1 MSLTGNNTG
10 TAGSESTA
18 DSGPAGPP
26 VAEARG
32 ITKRYGATTALSDAG
47 IVIEPGHTHALV
59 GRNGAGKST
68 LVSILTGLQRADAGE
83 LRFSGEPAPAVA
95 DRDGWRRR
103 VACVYQKSTI
113 IPALSVAENM
123 FLNRQ
128 SGTGPIG
135 WRQLRR
141 RAGELLDAYEVA
153 VNPDQPAGDLSVE
166 QRQMVEI
173 ARALSLGARFVILD
187 EPTAQLDGRG
197 VERLFERMRALRE
210 GGVTFLFI
218 SHHLQEVF
226 DVCDT
231 VTVFRD
237 ARHVLTEPVAAITP
251 TALVEAM
258 TGETVGNSVD
268 YRRPDL
274 PADADVVLAAE
285 GLTLHGHFDDVDLT
299 VRAGEVVGVAGVG
312 GSGRVSFA
320 ETVVGL
326 RTQTGGSV
334 TVAGRRTK
342 PGSVPSA
349 LDAGLGFVPQD
360 RHKEG
365 LVPMLSV
372 AENATLTVSDRLGRG
387 GFVSPAARR
396 RLARRA
402 IDDLAIKTDGP
413 EQPVAGLSGGNAQK
427 VVMARALANTPK
439 ALVLISPT
447 VGVDVR
453 SRESLLGVVDT
464 VARQGTGVLVASDE
478 IEDLRVCDRVV
489 VLLHGHVHGE
499 LRAGWT
505 DAQLVAAMEGIENP

>member
-1 MSLTGNNTG
+1 MSPTGLDTPVV
-10 TAGSESTA
+10 TAHG
-18 DSGPAGPP
+18 
-26 VAEARG
+26 V
-32 ITKRYGATTALSDAG
+32 TKRYGATTALSDAG
-47 IVIEPGHTHALV
+47 IVIQPGHTHGLV

-83 LRFSGEPAPAVA
+83 LLFSGEPAPAAA

-128 SGTGPIG
+128 SGTGPIS
-135 WRQLRR
+135 WRGLRR
-141 RAGELLDAYEVA
+141 RAGELLAAYEVD
-153 VNPDQPAGDLSVE
+153 VGPDRSAGDLSVE

-197 VERLFERMRALRE
+197 VRRLFDRMRALRE
-210 GGVTFLFI
+210 SGVTFLFI

-237 ARHVLTEPVAAITP
+237 ARHVLTEPVADITP

-258 TGETVGNSVD
+258 TGESAGGSVE
-268 YRRPDL
+268 YHRPDL
-274 PADADVVLAAE
+274 PKHADVVLATD
-285 GLTLHGHFDDVDLT
+285 GLSLAGHYDDVHLS

-326 RTQTGGSV
+326 RAQSGGSV
-334 TVAGRRTK
+334 TVAGTRTT

-349 LDAGLGFVPQD
+349 LAAGLGFVPQD

-365 LVPMLSV
+365 LVPLLSV
-372 AENATLTVSDRLGRG
+372 AENVTLTVTDQLGRG
-387 GFVSPAARR
+387 GFVGPNARR
-396 RLARRA
+396 RIAWRA
-402 IDDLAIKTDGP
+402 IDDLTIKTDGP
-413 EQPVAGLSGGNAQK
+413 DQPVVGLSGGNAQK
-427 VVMARALANTPK
+427 VVMARALAGSPR

-464 VARQGTGVLVASDE
+464 VARQGTGVLVVSDE

-489 VLLHGHVHGE
+489 VLLRGRVHCE

-505 DAQLVAAMEGIENP
+505 DAELVAATEGIGST

>member
-1 MSLTGNNTG
+1 MSTSDT
-10 TAGSESTA
+10 T
-18 DSGPAGPP
+18 P
-26 VAEARG
+26 VVVARG
-32 ITKRYGATTALSDAG
+32 ITKRYGATTALLDAG
-47 IVIEPGHTHALV
+47 IVIEPGQTHGLV

-68 LVSILTGLQRADAGE
+68 LVNILTGLQRADAGE
-83 LRFSGEPAPAVA
+83 LRFAGQPAPAMA

-113 IPALSVAENM
+113 IPTLSVAENL

-128 SGTGPIG
+128 AGTGPIG
-135 WRQLRR
+135 WRRLRKK
-141 RAGELLDAYEVA
+141 AGDLLTAYEVEIG
-153 VNPDQPAGDLSVE
+153 PDQPASELTVE

-197 VERLFERMRALRE
+197 IERLFERMRALRAN
-210 GGVTFLFI
+210 GVTFLFI

-226 DVCDT
+226 DICDT

-237 ARHVLTEPVAAITP
+237 ARHVLTEPVADITP

-258 TGETVGNSVD
+258 TGESVEV
-268 YRRPDL
+268 
-274 PADADVVLAAE
+274 DADYARPALPGSAPVVLATEKLRLA
-285 GLTLHGHFDDVDLT
+285 GHFEDVDLA
-299 VRAGEVVGVAGVG
+299 VRAGEVVGVTGVG

-326 RTQTGGSV
+326 RKQTDGV
-334 TVAGRRTK
+334 VLVAGQRTK
-342 PGSVPSA
+342 PGHVPSA
-349 LDAGLGFVPQD
+349 LAAGLGFVPQD

-372 AENATLTVSDRLGRG
+372 AENATLTLRKLGRG
-387 GFVSPAARR
+387 GFASPRLRR
-396 RLARRA
+396 SLAWRS

-413 EQPVAGLSGGNAQK
+413 DQPVAGLSGGNAQK
-427 VVMARALANTPK
+427 VVLARALASEPK

-453 SRESLLGVVDT
+453 SRESLLGVVDR
-464 VARQGTGVLVASDE
+464 VARAGTGVLVVSDE

-489 VLLHGHVHGE
+489 VLLHGRVHGE
-499 LRAGWT
+499 LPAGWT
-505 DAQLVAAMEGIENP
+505 DAQLVAAMEGIESP

>member
-1 MSLTGNNTG
+1 MSSPNGSVGAVSTQD
-10 TAGSESTA
+10 TA
-18 DSGPAGPP
+18 PA
-26 VAEARG
+26 VEARG
-32 ITKRYGATTALSDAG
+32 VTKRFGATTALSDAG
-47 IVIEPGHTHALV
+47 IVIRPGETHGLV

-68 LVSILTGLQRADAGE
+68 LVSILTGLQRPDTGE
-83 LRFSGEPAPAVA
+83 LLFSGDPAPAWG

-113 IPALSVAENM
+113 IPALSVAENL

-128 SGTGPIG
+128 TESGPIG

-141 RAGELLDAYEVA
+141 RASELLEAYDVA
-153 VNPDQPAGDLSVE
+153 VAPDQPAGDLSVE

-197 VERLFERMRALRE
+197 AERLLTRMRALRE
-210 GGVTFLFI
+210 SGVTFLFI

-226 DVCDT
+226 DICDT

-237 ARHVLTEPVAAITP
+237 AKHVLTRPVPDITP

-258 TGETVGNSVD
+258 TGESATTVEYD
-268 YRRPDL
+268 RPAL
-274 PADADVVLAAE
+274 PDDADVVLAAE
-285 GLTLHGHFDDVDLT
+285 NLTLAGHYAEIDLT
-299 VRAGEVVGVAGVG
+299 VRAGEVVGLAGVG

-326 RTQTGGSV
+326 RKQDSGTV
-334 TVAGRRTK
+334 TVAGHRPR

-349 LDAGLGFVPQD
+349 LAAGLGFVPQD

-365 LVPMLSV
+365 LVPLLSV
-372 AENATLTVSDRLGRG
+372 AENATLTVADRLGRG
-387 GFVSPAARR
+387 GFASPVRR
-396 RLARRA
+396 RKLAWRA

-413 EQPVAGLSGGNAQK
+413 DQPVGGLSGGNAQK
-427 VVMARALANTPK
+427 VVMARALASSPK

-464 VARQGTGVLVASDE
+464 VARQGTGVLVVSDE

-489 VLLHGHVHGE
+489 VLLHGRMHGE
-499 LRAGWT
+499 LAAGWT
-505 DAQLVAAMEGIENP
+505 DAQLVAAMEGIE

>member
-1 MSLTGNNTG
+1 MSLADNGTGVASAVDAT
-10 TAGSESTA
+10 
-18 DSGPAGPP
+18 P
-26 VAEARG
+26 VVEAHG

-47 IVIEPGHTHALV
+47 IVIRPGHTHGLV

-68 LVSILTGLQRADAGE
+68 MVSILTGLQRADAGA
-83 LRFSGEPAPAVA
+83 LRFGGEPAPAAA
-95 DRDGWRRR
+95 DRDAWRRR

-128 SGTGPIG
+128 SGSGPIG
-135 WRQLRR
+135 WRRLRR
-141 RAGELLDAYEVA
+141 RAGELLAAYEVD
-153 VNPDQPAGDLSVE
+153 VSPDQPAGDLDVE

-197 VERLFERMRALRE
+197 VERLFDRMRALRE
-210 GGVTFLFI
+210 SGVTFLFI

-226 DVCDT
+226 DICDT

-237 ARHVLTEPVAAITP
+237 ARHVLTEPVAEITP

-258 TGETVGNSVD
+258 TGESAGNAVSYD
-268 YRRPDL
+268 RQA
-274 PADADVVLAAE
+274 PACDAEVVLAAD
-285 GLTLHGHFDDVDLT
+285 GLTLDGHFESVDLA

-326 RTQTGGSV
+326 RAQTGGSV
-334 TVAGRRTK
+334 TVAGTRTR

-349 LDAGLGFVPQD
+349 LAAGLGFVPQD

-372 AENATLTVSDRLGRG
+372 AENATLTVAEKLGRG
-387 GFVSPAARR
+387 GFVSPAVRR
-396 RLARRA
+396 RLAWRA

-413 EQPVAGLSGGNAQK
+413 QQPVAGLSGGNAQK
-427 VVMARALANTPK
+427 VVMARALASEPK

-464 VARQGTGVLVASDE
+464 VARQGTGVLVVSDE

-489 VLLHGHVHGE
+489 VLLHGRVHGE
-499 LRAGWT
+499 LAAGWS
-505 DAQLVAAMEGIENP
+505 DARLVGAMEGIENP

>member
-1 MSLTGNNTG
+1 V
-10 TAGSESTA
+10 TAQDNPGVVSTS
-18 DSGPAGPP
+18 DTTP
-26 VAEARG
+26 VVAASG
-32 ITKRYGATTALSDAG
+32 ITKRYGATTALAEAG
-47 IVIEPGHTHALV
+47 IVIQRGHTHGLV

-68 LVSILTGLQRADAGE
+68 MVSVLTGLQRADAGA
-83 LRFSGEPAPAVA
+83 LSFSGRAAPPLS
-95 DRDGWRRR
+95 DRDAWRRL

-128 SGTGPIG
+128 ADSGPIG

-141 RAGELLDAYEVA
+141 RAGELLAAYEVP
-153 VNPDQPAGDLSVE
+153 VRPDQPAGELSVE

-210 GGVTFLFI
+210 SGVTFLFI

-226 DVCDT
+226 DICDT

-237 ARHVLTEPVAAITP
+237 ARHVLTEPVADLAP

-258 TGETVGNSVD
+258 TGESAGDTVE
-268 YRRPDL
+268 YHRP
-274 PADADVVLAAE
+274 PVPSDADVVLAAAK
-285 GLTLHGHFDDVDLT
+285 LSLAGHYSDVDLA
-299 VRAGEVVGVAGVG
+299 VRAGEVVGVTGVG

-320 ETVVGL
+320 ETLVGL
-326 RTQTGGSV
+326 RAQTTGSV
-334 TVAGRRTK
+334 TVAGQRTR

-349 LDAGLGFVPQD
+349 LDAGMGFVPQD
-360 RHKEG
+360 RHREG
-365 LVPMLSV
+365 LVPLLSV
-372 AENATLTVSDRLGRG
+372 AENTTLTVTKRLGRG
-387 GFVSPAARR
+387 GFVSPAVRR
-396 RLARRA
+396 RVARQA
-402 IDDLAIKTDGP
+402 IEDLAIKTDGP

-427 VVMARALANTPK
+427 VVMARALANSPK

-464 VARQGTGVLVASDE
+464 VARQGTGVVVASDE

-489 VLLHGHVHGE
+489 VLLHGRVHAE
-499 LRAGWT
+499 LRSGWT
-505 DAQLVAAMEGIENP
+505 DAALVAAMEGIS

>member
-1 MSLTGNNTG
+1 V
-10 TAGSESTA
+10 TAVHDGVVSTP
-18 DSGPAGPP
+18 DTTP
-26 VAEARG
+26 VVEARG
-32 ITKRYGATTALSDAG
+32 VTKRYGATTALLDAG
-47 IVIEPGHTHALV
+47 IVIEPGHTHGLV

-68 LVSILTGLQRADAGE
+68 LVNILTGLQRADTGE
-83 LRFSGEPAPAVA
+83 LWFSGDPAPAIA

-113 IPALSVAENM
+113 IPTLSVAENL

-128 SGTGPIG
+128 GGSGPIG
-135 WRQLRR
+135 WRRLRKQ
-141 RAGELLDAYEVA
+141 AGDLLAAYEVE
-153 VNPDQPAGDLSVE
+153 VGPDQLAGDLTVE

-197 VERLFERMRALRE
+197 IERLFDRMRALRE
-210 GGVTFLFI
+210 NGVTFLFI

-226 DVCDT
+226 DICDT

-237 ARHVLTEPVAAITP
+237 ARHVLTEPVADITP
-251 TALVEAM
+251 TGLVEAM
-258 TGETVGNSVD
+258 TGESVSTETD
-268 YRRPDL
+268 YTRPAV
-274 PADADVVLAAE
+274 PASADVVLATE
-285 GLTLHGHFDDVDLT
+285 NLGLDGHFIDVDLA
-299 VRAGEVVGVAGVG
+299 VRAGEVVGVTGVG

-326 RTQTGGSV
+326 RKQTSGV
-334 TVAGRRTK
+334 VNVAGRRTK
-342 PGSVPSA
+342 PGNVPSA
-349 LDAGLGFVPQD
+349 LAAGLGFVPQD

-365 LVPMLSV
+365 LIPLLSV
-372 AENATLTVSDRLGRG
+372 AENATLTVDRLGRA
-387 GFVSPAARR
+387 GFASPRR
-396 RLARRA
+396 RRALAWRS

-427 VVMARALANTPK
+427 VVLARALASEPK

-453 SRESLLGVVDT
+453 SRESLLGVVDR
-464 VARQGTGVLVASDE
+464 VARSGTGVLVVSDE

-489 VLLHGHVHGE
+489 VLFHGRVHGE
-499 LRAGWT
+499 LPAGWT
-505 DAQLVAAMEGIENP
+505 DAQLVAAMEGIESS

>member
-1 MSLTGNNTG
+1 MTGFSDVMSTSDT
-10 TAGSESTA
+10 T
-18 DSGPAGPP
+18 P
-26 VAEARG
+26 VVVARG
-32 ITKRYGATTALSDAG
+32 ITKRYGATTALLDAG
-47 IVIEPGHTHALV
+47 IVIEPGQTHGLV

-68 LVSILTGLQRADAGE
+68 LVNILTGLQRADAGE
-83 LRFSGEPAPAVA
+83 LRFAGQPAPAMA

-113 IPALSVAENM
+113 IPTLSVAENL

-128 SGTGPIG
+128 AGTGPIG
-135 WRQLRR
+135 WRRLRKK
-141 RAGELLDAYEVA
+141 AGDLLTAYEVEIG
-153 VNPDQPAGDLSVE
+153 PDQPASELTVE

-197 VERLFERMRALRE
+197 IERLFERMRALRAN
-210 GGVTFLFI
+210 GVTFLFI

-226 DVCDT
+226 DICDT

-237 ARHVLTEPVAAITP
+237 ARHVLTEPVADITP

-258 TGETVGNSVD
+258 TGESVEV
-268 YRRPDL
+268 
-274 PADADVVLAAE
+274 DADYARPALPGSAPVVLATEKLRLA
-285 GLTLHGHFDDVDLT
+285 GHFEDVDLA
-299 VRAGEVVGVAGVG
+299 VRAGEVVGVTGVG

-326 RTQTGGSV
+326 RKQTDGV
-334 TVAGRRTK
+334 VLVAGQRTK
-342 PGSVPSA
+342 PGHVPSA
-349 LDAGLGFVPQD
+349 LAAGLGFVPQD

-372 AENATLTVSDRLGRG
+372 AENATLTLRKLGRG
-387 GFVSPAARR
+387 GFASPRLRR
-396 RLARRA
+396 SLAWRS

-413 EQPVAGLSGGNAQK
+413 DQPVAGLSGGNAQK
-427 VVMARALANTPK
+427 VVLARALASEPK

-453 SRESLLGVVDT
+453 SRESLLGVVDR
-464 VARQGTGVLVASDE
+464 VARAGTGVLVVSDE

-489 VLLHGHVHGE
+489 VLLHGRVHGE
-499 LRAGWT
+499 LPAGWT
-505 DAQLVAAMEGIENP
+505 DAQLVAAMEGIESP

>member
-1 MSLTGNNTG
+1 MTLAHDATGLAAEQDAN
-10 TAGSESTA
+10 
-18 DSGPAGPP
+18 P
-26 VAEARG
+26 VVEARG
-32 ITKRYGATTALSDAG
+32 ITKRYGATTALAEAG
-47 IVIEPGHTHALV
+47 IVIEPGHTHGLV

-68 LVSILTGLQRADAGE
+68 MVAVLTGLQRADAGE
-83 LRFSGEPAPAVA
+83 LLFSGAPAPALS
-95 DRDGWRRR
+95 DRNAWRRR

-113 IPALSVAENM
+113 IPALSVAENL

-128 SGTGPIG
+128 AESGPIG

-141 RAGELLDAYEVA
+141 RAREVLDAYDVA
-153 VNPDQPAGDLSVE
+153 VRPDQPAGELSVE

-226 DVCDT
+226 DICDT

-237 ARHVLTEPVAAITP
+237 ARHVLTTPVPDISP

-258 TGETVGNSVD
+258 TGESAATTVEYD
-268 YRRPDL
+268 RPAV
-274 PADADVVLAAE
+274 PEDADVVLATD
-285 GLTLHGHFDDVDLT
+285 GLTLAGHYEDVDLT
-299 VRAGEVVGVAGVG
+299 VRAGEVVGLAGVG

-326 RTQTGGSV
+326 RRQDKGAV
-334 TVAGRRTK
+334 RVAGRATQ
-342 PGSVPSA
+342 PGSVPAA
-349 LDAGLGFVPQD
+349 LAAGLGFVPQD

-365 LVPMLSV
+365 LVPLLSV
-372 AENATLTVSDRLGRG
+372 AENATLTVANRLGRG
-387 GFVSPAARR
+387 GFVSPRERR
-396 RLARRA
+396 KLAWQA

-413 EQPVAGLSGGNAQK
+413 DQPVAGLSGGNAQK
-427 VVMARALANTPK
+427 VVMARALANEPK

-453 SRESLLGVVDT
+453 SRESLLAVVDT
-464 VARQGTGVLVASDE
+464 VARQGTGVLVVSDE
-478 IEDLRVCDRVV
+478 VEDLRVCDRVV
-489 VLLHGHVHGE
+489 VLLHGRVHGE
-499 LRAGWT
+499 LPAGWT
-505 DAQLVAAMEGIENP
+505 DARLVAAMEGIS

>member
-1 MSLTGNNTG
+1 VTGFSDVMSTSDT
-10 TAGSESTA
+10 T
-18 DSGPAGPP
+18 P
-26 VAEARG
+26 VVVARG
-32 ITKRYGATTALSDAG
+32 ITKRYGATTALLDAG
-47 IVIEPGHTHALV
+47 IVIEPGQTHGLV

-68 LVSILTGLQRADAGE
+68 LVNILTGLQRADAGE
-83 LRFSGEPAPAVA
+83 LRFAGQPAPAMA

-113 IPALSVAENM
+113 IPTLSVAENL

-128 SGTGPIG
+128 AGTGPIG
-135 WRQLRR
+135 WRRLRKK
-141 RAGELLDAYEVA
+141 AGDLLTAYEVEIG
-153 VNPDQPAGDLSVE
+153 PDQPASELTVE

-197 VERLFERMRALRE
+197 IERLFERMRALRAN
-210 GGVTFLFI
+210 GVTFLFI

-226 DVCDT
+226 DICDT

-237 ARHVLTEPVAAITP
+237 ARHVLTEPVADITP

-258 TGETVGNSVD
+258 TGESVEV
-268 YRRPDL
+268 
-274 PADADVVLAAE
+274 DADYARPALPGSAPVVLATEKLRLA
-285 GLTLHGHFDDVDLT
+285 GHFEDVDLA
-299 VRAGEVVGVAGVG
+299 VRAGEVVGVTGVG

-326 RTQTGGSV
+326 RKQTDGV
-334 TVAGRRTK
+334 VLVAGQRTK
-342 PGSVPSA
+342 PGHVPSA
-349 LDAGLGFVPQD
+349 LAAGLGFVPQD

-372 AENATLTVSDRLGRG
+372 AEDATLTLRKLGRG
-387 GFVSPAARR
+387 GFASPRLRR
-396 RLARRA
+396 SLAWRS

-413 EQPVAGLSGGNAQK
+413 DQPVAGLSGGNAQK
-427 VVMARALANTPK
+427 VVLARALASEPK

-453 SRESLLGVVDT
+453 SRESLLGVVDR
-464 VARQGTGVLVASDE
+464 VARAGTGVLVVSDE

-489 VLLHGHVHGE
+489 VLLHGRVHGE
-499 LRAGWT
+499 LPAGWT
-505 DAQLVAAMEGIENP
+505 DAQLVAAMEGIESP

>member
-1 MSLTGNNTG
+1 VTGFSDVMSTSDT
-10 TAGSESTA
+10 T
-18 DSGPAGPP
+18 P
-26 VAEARG
+26 VVVARG
-32 ITKRYGATTALSDAG
+32 ITKRYGATTALLDAG
-47 IVIEPGHTHALV
+47 IVIEPGQTHGLV

-68 LVSILTGLQRADAGE
+68 LVNILTGLQRADAGE
-83 LRFSGEPAPAVA
+83 LRFAGQPAPAMA

-113 IPALSVAENM
+113 IPTLSVAENL

-128 SGTGPIG
+128 AGTGPIG
-135 WRQLRR
+135 WRRLRKK
-141 RAGELLDAYEVA
+141 AGDLLTAYEVEIG
-153 VNPDQPAGDLSVE
+153 PDQPASELTVE

-197 VERLFERMRALRE
+197 IERLFERMRALRAN
-210 GGVTFLFI
+210 GVTFLFI

-226 DVCDT
+226 DICDT

-237 ARHVLTEPVAAITP
+237 ARHVLTEPVADITP

-258 TGETVGNSVD
+258 TGESVEV
-268 YRRPDL
+268 
-274 PADADVVLAAE
+274 DADYARPALPGSAPVVLATEKLRLA
-285 GLTLHGHFDDVDLT
+285 GHFEDVDLA
-299 VRAGEVVGVAGVG
+299 VRAGEVVGVTGVG

-326 RTQTGGSV
+326 RKQTDGV
-334 TVAGRRTK
+334 VLVAGQRTK
-342 PGSVPSA
+342 PGHVPSA
-349 LDAGLGFVPQD
+349 LAAGLGFVPQD

-372 AENATLTVSDRLGRG
+372 AENATLTLRKLGRG
-387 GFVSPAARR
+387 GFASPRLRR
-396 RLARRA
+396 SLAWRS

-413 EQPVAGLSGGNAQK
+413 DQPVAGLSGGNAQK
-427 VVMARALANTPK
+427 VVLARALASEPK

-453 SRESLLGVVDT
+453 SRESLLGVVDR
-464 VARQGTGVLVASDE
+464 VARAGTGVLVVSDE

-489 VLLHGHVHGE
+489 VLLHGRVHGE
-499 LRAGWT
+499 LPAGWT
-505 DAQLVAAMEGIENP
+505 DAQLVAAMEGIESP

>member
-1 MSLTGNNTG
+1 MTLGEPTG
-10 TAGSESTA
+10 AVSTL
-18 DSGPAGPP
+18 DSAP
-26 VAEARG
+26 VVEARG
-32 ITKRYGATTALSDAG
+32 VTKRYGATTALADAG
-47 IVIEPGHTHALV
+47 IVIEPGHTHGLV

-68 LVSILTGLQRADAGE
+68 LVAILTGLQRADAGE
-83 LRFSGEPAPAVA
+83 LRFSGEPAPAIA

-113 IPALSVAENM
+113 IPTLSVAENL

-128 SGTGPIG
+128 SGAGPIG
-135 WRQLRR
+135 WRALRR
-141 RAGELLDAYEVA
+141 QAGDLLDAYEVA
-153 VNPDQPAGDLSVE
+153 VGPDRLAGDLGVE

-197 VERLFERMRALRE
+197 IERLFDRMRALRE
-210 GGVTFLFI
+210 NGVTFLFI

-226 DVCDT
+226 AICDT

-237 ARHVLTEPVAAITP
+237 ARHVLTEPVADITP
-251 TALVEAM
+251 NGLVAAM
-258 TGETVGNSVD
+258 TGESVAAQASYD
-268 YRRPDL
+268 RPPV
-274 PADADVVLAAE
+274 PASADVVLAAE
-285 GLTLHGHFDDVDLT
+285 SLTLDGDFADVDLA
-299 VRAGEVVGVAGVG
+299 VRAGEVVGVTGVG
-312 GSGRVSFA
+312 GSGRIPFA

-326 RTQTGGSV
+326 RRQTSGAV
-334 TVAGRRTK
+334 RVAGRRTK
-342 PGSVPSA
+342 PGNVTSA

-365 LVPMLSV
+365 LIPLLSV
-372 AENATLTVSDRLGRG
+372 AENATLTVASLGRA
-387 GFVSPAARR
+387 GFASPRLRR
-396 RLARRA
+396 SLAWRS

-427 VVMARALANTPK
+427 VVLARALASEPK

-453 SRESLLGVVDT
+453 SRESLLAVVDR
-464 VARQGTGVLVASDE
+464 VAQAGTGVLVVSDE

-489 VLLHGHVHGE
+489 VLLHGRVHGE
-499 LRAGWT
+499 LPAGWT
-505 DAQLVAAMEGIENP
+505 DAQLVAAMEGIDGA